1 MDLGHHLVG
10 RVGHDLVAAVGK
22 ANCTIFVVAVKKNG
36 RADLMEEG
44 QAGQQIVHQ
53 ALRPVWFVRITA
65 GAGAE
70 TGEVYGIAKVD
81 ARLGLVS
88 LKEGQERFAGLGVNV
103 GPVATTNS
111 DPFLPFTGKA
121 RHDAAA
127 YVKVLGGNE
136 PSQTKK

>member
-1 MDLGHHLVG
+1 MQ
-10 RVGHDLVAAVGK
+10 
-22 ANCTIFVVAVKKNG
+22 
-36 RADLMEEG
+36 EG
-44 QAGQQIVHQ
+44 QPGQQIIHQ
-53 ALRPVWFVRITA
+53 RLRPVWLVRITA

-70 TGEVYGIAKVD
+70 TGEVYGITQMD
-81 ARLGLVS
+81 AGLGLVS